1 MKQKKTKFFKRPKSF
16 LSDQDIPGKNYRKEP
31 KESIV
36 EIVKEDILR
45 IVGEER
51 SKKVRLKFIKSKIK
65 ASSSFISESIRELKR
80 DGLIRLDKKFLRLTE
95 KGRDEAEYIIKKHSV
110 LEEYFK
116 KKRGGEEAH
125 KAADILE
132 HYVSVEVLNN
142 IKKLSTFKGE
152 DLPLLKFEL
161 NREDLITD
169 IEFPSSGLFE
179 RIVSMGI
186 LPGEKIRIVN
196 KIPDGI
202 VVNVSGKKFALGE
215 DIARGIRVLG

>member
-1 MKQKKTKFFKRPKSF
+1 MG
-16 LSDQDIPGKNYRKEP
+16 PG
-31 KESIV
+31 ESV
-36 EIVKEDILR
+36 LEIVKEDILR
-45 IVGEER
+45 IVGEEK
-51 SKKVRLKFIKSKIK
+51 SKKVPIRFIKSEIK
-65 ASSSFISESIRELKR
+65 ASSSFISESVRELKKN
-80 DGLIRLDKKFLRLTE
+80 GLIRLGKKFLRLTG
-95 KGRDEAEYIIKKHSV
+95 KGRDEAEDILKKHSV
-110 LEEYFK
+110 LEDYFK
-116 KKRGGEEAH
+116 KKRGGKEAH
-125 KAADILE
+125 KVADILE

-169 IEFPSSGLFE
+169 IEFSSSGLFE

-186 LPGEKIRIVN
+186 LPGEKIKVMN

-215 DIARGIRVLG
+215 DIAKWIKVLG